1 MRVPFVLSILVVAML
16 STHSIAQEKLVILAA
31 HYGDLPD
38 GKKFDVTK
46 KVADLVKENSLRLEA
61 SNDLFGDP
69 AEQVGK
75 KLSVRF
81 KLGDQESET
90 QVTEG
95 ETLLVPIPKLVG
107 ELVIH
112 KAIYGDL
119 PDGPT
124 YDVTDI
130 VKGYLRNNQLEI
142 AVENDLLGDPASGT
156 FKRLR
161 VEYSI
166 GKVQLAKSVYE
177 GGRMKIVVPQEKKDA
192 TADKSPA
199 KK

>member
-1 MRVPFVLSILVVAML
+1 MRVPFVLLILVVAMI

-69 AEQVGK
+69 VEQVGK

-107 ELVIH
+107 ELIIQ

-124 YDVTDI
+124 YDVTESSKATSAI
-130 VKGYLRNNQLEI
+130 IN
-142 AVENDLLGDPASGT
+142 S
-156 FKRLR
+156 RLR
-161 VEYSI
+161 SRTTSWATLLLERSNACESNIPSVKSSLP
-166 GKVQLAKSVYE
+166 KVSTKEA
-177 GGRMKIVVPQEKKDA
+177 A
-192 TADKSPA
+192 
-199 KK
+199 